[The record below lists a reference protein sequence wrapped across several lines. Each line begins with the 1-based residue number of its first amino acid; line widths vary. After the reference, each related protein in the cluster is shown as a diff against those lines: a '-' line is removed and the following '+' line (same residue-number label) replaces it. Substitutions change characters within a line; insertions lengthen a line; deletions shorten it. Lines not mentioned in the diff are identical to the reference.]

1 MPQLAVQLSN
11 FINEV
16 KGEPADPNNGL
27 TDPKP
32 GLLERADKL
41 IKELGT
47 VGS

>member
-1 MPQLAVQLSN
+1 
-11 FINEV
+11 V